1 MIGNWLIKA
10 TYRQGRQQSMT
21 EGTSYVIINPEP
33 NLQLKE
39 GDIM

>member
-1 MIGNWLIKA
+1 
-10 TYRQGRQQSMT
+10 MT

-39 GDIM
+39 GDIMYVFSFITLLV